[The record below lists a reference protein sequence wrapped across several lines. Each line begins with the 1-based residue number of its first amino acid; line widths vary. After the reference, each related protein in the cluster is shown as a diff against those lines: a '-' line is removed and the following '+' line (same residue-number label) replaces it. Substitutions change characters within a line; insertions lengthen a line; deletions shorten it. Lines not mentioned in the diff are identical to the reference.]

1 MVIRERF
8 TRGFVAGTIAG
19 AVSSLADYLSH
30 LLGIVELPYVEWA
43 AVLLYGHRLR
53 NIGEAI
59 IAQLGQLFF
68 SGLLGVGF
76 AYLLRAIDT
85 EDYRFKGAVYGITV
99 WFSAHVIAKLFRVT
113 ELIPVGP
120 DTLLSDLVT
129 AGIFGLVL
137 AEILQRMEKR
147 MEA

>member
-8 TRGFVAGTIAG
+8 TRGFVTGTIAG

-68 SGLLGVGF
+68 RVFWGWDLPIFCGPSIQKTIGSKGRFTALPFGF
-76 AYLLRAIDT
+76 PPT
-85 EDYRFKGAVYGITV
+85 
-99 WFSAHVIAKLFRVT
+99 S
-113 ELIPVGP
+113 
-120 DTLLSDLVT
+120 SQSS
-129 AGIFGLVL
+129 FG
-137 AEILQRMEKR
+137 
-147 MEA
+147 